1 MNGPEKTPFTHIP
14 VLPQETV
21 QYLTG
26 GRTSGKFRLIDCTL
40 GRGGHSSMVLRQNP
54 DAELLALDRDAE
66 AIIQSAKVLEFA
78 AERTVAIQC
87 DFAGMKEAAEKISW
101 KECDAILM
109 DLGVSSPQ
117 IDDPGRGFSFRF
129 NGPLDMRMDSSS
141 PLTASRVL
149 NTYEEED
156 LERIFRVYGE
166 LRESRYLA
174 RAIVAQRKTHPF
186 STTAEFASLCDQ
198 VLRRGFR
205 KGGPPAPTLCFQALR
220 IEVNDE
226 LGQLERALHSA
237 LEMLKPGGRLCVISF
252 HSLEDRIVKQFM
264 NSMAEKCKCPPKMPQ
279 CICNWK
285 PLLEVLT
292 KKPVT
297 ASEEELKENP
307 RSACAKLRC
316 AQRTEHPVRKEEQKK
331 TTGTEGG
338 LGK

>member
-1 MNGPEKTPFTHIP
+1 MFAKETYIQRRAVLKQAVGSGLLLFLGNDDQGLNYEDNAFRYRQDSTFLYYFGLSAAGLSAIIDIDNDREIIFGDELTIDHIIWMG
-14 VLPQETV
+14 VLPTLRDNASLVGISDVRPSAQLKT
-21 QYLTG
+21 YLQQAQQSKQTIHYLPTY
-26 GRTSGKFRLIDCTL
+26 RAEHSLKLLDWL
-40 GRGGHSSMVLRQNP
+40 G
-54 DAELLALDRDAE
+54 
-66 AIIQSAKVLEFA
+66 
-78 AERTVAIQC
+78 
-87 DFAGMKEAAEKISW
+87 
-101 KECDAILM
+101 LM
-109 DLGVSSPQ
+109 PAQQAPSIPF
-117 IDDPGRGFSFRF
+117 I
-129 NGPLDMRMDSSS
+129 
-141 PLTASRVL
+141 
-149 NTYEEED
+149 
-156 LERIFRVYGE
+156 
-166 LRESRYLA
+166 

-205 KGGPPAPTLCFQALR
+205 KGGPPTPTLCFQALR